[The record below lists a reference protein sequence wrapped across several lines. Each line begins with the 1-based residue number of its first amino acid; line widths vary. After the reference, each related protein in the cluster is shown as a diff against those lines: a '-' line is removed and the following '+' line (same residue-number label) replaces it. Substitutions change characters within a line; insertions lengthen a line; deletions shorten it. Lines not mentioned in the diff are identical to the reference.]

1 MRRLK
6 ASLIKEEKIEITTEY
21 IKLDQ
26 LLKFCG
32 AAESGSMAKE
42 FILNGDVYVNGEV
55 CTARGKKL
63 AKGDCVKF
71 GDTKFH
77 VC

>member
-6 ASLIKEEKIEITTEY
+6 AVPVREEKIEITTEY

-26 LLKFCG
+26 FLKFCG
-32 AAESGSMAKE
+32 VAESGSMAKDM
-42 FILNGDVYVNGEV
+42 ILNGDVYVNGEV
-55 CTARGKKL
+55 CTMRGKKL
-63 AKGDCVKF
+63 RKDDKIKF
-71 GDTKFH
+71 GDMKFY